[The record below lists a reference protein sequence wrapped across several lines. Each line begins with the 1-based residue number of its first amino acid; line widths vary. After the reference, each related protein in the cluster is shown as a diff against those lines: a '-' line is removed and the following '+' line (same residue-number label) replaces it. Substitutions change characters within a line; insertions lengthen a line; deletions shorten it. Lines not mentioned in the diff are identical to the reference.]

1 VEADSGA
8 IGGNFSHEFVV
19 LADSGEDAIAS
30 CKKCDYAANVEKA
43 QSRFIA
49 ADVSAPASDAAPPEA
64 VVTPDCES
72 IDDVAAFFKV
82 APSVIIKSM
91 IFESD
96 LGFCMVVVP
105 GDREVNEFKVKAALG
120 ANWLEVPPPARIA
133 DELDLPVGYLG
144 PLSVK
149 IPVLVD
155 RQVQQMGEMICG
167 ANRHGY
173 HLKGVHWGRDFKSEK
188 IFDLVQVRAGELC
201 PRCDGSLQ
209 IDRGIEVGHIFKL
222 GTKYSE
228 KLNATFLDQ
237 DGKEKEMV
245 MGCYGIGVGRTV
257 AAAIEQ
263 NHDDN
268 GITFPY
274 AIAPFKVVL
283 LNLDL
288 KSEEVT
294 AFCEKLYQ
302 EFLNRGISILYDDR
316 NERPGVK
323 FKDADLLGMP
333 VRLTLGRKGFQ
344 RGIIEV
350 KLRQAAD
357 VQEFPL
363 DNLEALWSLFDEL
376 ELNDSRIPLK

>member
-1 VEADSGA
+1 
-8 IGGNFSHEFVV
+8 V

-30 CKKCDYAANVEKA
+30 CSKCDYAANVEKA
-43 QSRFIA
+43 QSRFVADDAPVPEAGIA
-49 ADVSAPASDAAPPEA
+49 QPEA
-64 VVTPDCES
+64 VATPGCES
-72 IDDVAAFFKV
+72 IDDVASFFKV
-82 APSVIIKSM
+82 APAAIVKSM

-96 LGFCMVVVP
+96 LGFCMVMVP
-105 GDREVNEFKVKAALG
+105 GDREVNEFKVKSVLG
-120 ANWLEVPPPARIA
+120 ANWLEVPPPARIS

-144 PLSVK
+144 PLAVK
-149 IPVLVD
+149 IPLLVD
-155 RQVQQMGEMICG
+155 RQVPHMGEMICG

-173 HLKGVHWGRDFKSEK
+173 HLKGVYWGRDFESDQ
-188 IFDLVQVRAGELC
+188 IVDLVQVRAGEFC
-201 PRCDGSLQ
+201 PRCDGTLQ

-228 KLNATFLDQ
+228 KLKATFLDQ
-237 DGKEKEMV
+237 DGKEKTMV

-263 NHDDN
+263 NHDEN

-274 AIAPFKVVL
+274 AIAPFKAAL

-294 AFCEKLYQ
+294 SFCEKLYQ
-302 EFLNRGISILYDDR
+302 EFLNRGISVLYDDR

-333 VRLTLGRKGFQ
+333 VRITLGRKGFK

-350 KLRQAAD
+350 KLRSAAAT

-363 DNLEALWSLFDEL
+363 DNLEPLWALFTEL
-376 ELNDSRIPLK
+376 QANDSRIALK